1 MSRIVPDLS
10 SATPAGAHAVQ
21 VGRHRLNATDLAAH
35 RRFWVELLGGKL
47 SRLGEADVISLPG
60 ASLLL
65 CEQHPTGGSGGS
77 TVDHLGFGVPDL
89 RGLVRRLQAEGIQMV
104 TARVVGGCE
113 GSIHYS
119 ADQDLHL
126 AFARGPDRIRV
137 ELMEDRALD
146 GTAGHHIHIYTE
158 DDAASQTWYAEHFDG
173 QPGTRGR
180 FRKVDIPGIEL
191 SFARS
196 AGPSEPTKG
205 RVLDH
210 IGFEVKGLGR
220 FCERLGRKGIHFERP
235 FAPIEGSGA
244 FEAAISDPWG
254 TGISLTE
261 GLA

>member
-1 MSRIVPDLS
+1 
-10 SATPAGAHAVQ
+10 
-21 VGRHRLNATDLAAH
+21 
-35 RRFWVELLGGKL
+35 
-47 SRLGEADVISLPG
+47 
-60 ASLLL
+60 
-65 CEQHPTGGSGGS
+65 
-77 TVDHLGFGVPDL
+77 
-89 RGLVRRLQAEGIQMV
+89 MV
-104 TARVVGGCE
+104 TARVVGGCV

-126 AFARGPDRIRV
+126 AFARGPDGIRV

-146 GTAGHHIHIYTE
+146 GTAGHHIHIYTA
-158 DDAASQTWYAEHFDG
+158 DDAAAQTWYAEHFDG
-173 QPGTRGR
+173 EPGTRGR

-210 IGFEVKGLGR
+210 IGFEVKGLER
-220 FCERLGRKGIHFERP
+220 FCERLGRKGIRFESP
-235 FAPIEGSGA
+235 FTRIEGSGA
-244 FEAAISDPWG
+244 FEAALTDPWG